1 MEASSAGSNWW
12 TCRGK
17 SDKGL
22 HETTLSASKDLQ
34 KFCEINIGINVKILP
49 FYLFTILPF
58 YPFCP
63 FALLRFYA
71 CALLRGAVVPRKRR
85 KQSHP
90 GSRHHSPS
98 EILHP
103 ATSSCQSV
111 LRSLLK
117 DMEEYECFRF
127 RIGAQNGP
135 ATELCHLVVRG
146 SLILLFLANAIAISS
161 AIAP

>member
-1 MEASSAGSNWW
+1 MAASSAGSNWW

-34 KFCEINIGINVKILP
+34 KFYLYPHRYKCEDSTLLP
-49 FYLFTILPF
+49 FYHSTLLPF
-58 YPFCP
+58 TL
-63 FALLRFYA
+63 FALLLF
-71 CALLRGAVVPRKRR
+71 CAFTLLRGAVVPRKRR

-146 SLILLFLANAIAISS
+146 SLTLLFLANAIAISS